1 MERFILATNN
11 MHKLAEMKRIL
22 LPLGIDVVS
31 AKEVNLD
38 LGEVEETG
46 TTFLENARIK
56 AKSAFIRTGIPAIA
70 DDSGLV
76 VDALN
81 GNPGVYSARY
91 GGEGLTD
98 SQRIDLLLSELKDV
112 PPKQRTAR
120 FVCEI
125 CCIINDNTEIT
136 AKGVCEGVIAAAQS
150 GNGGFGYDPIFFIP
164 QENKTF
170 AELTDADKD
179 SLSHR
184 GKALA
189 ELKTKITD
197 LYK

>member
-31 AKEVNLD
+31 AKEVDFD

-81 GNPGVYSARY
+81 GRPGVYSARY

-98 SQRIDLLLSELKDV
+98 SRRIDLLLSELKDV
-112 PPKQRTAR
+112 PPEQRTAR

-125 CCIINDNTEIT
+125 CCIINDNTEII

-189 ELKTKITD
+189 ELKTKITN